1 MGACLYVSDLSDEEW
16 AVLAPLLQWSHPAGR
31 IYPLRRIVDAIF
43 YLLRRLT
50 CKAGR

>member
-31 IYPLRRIVDAIF
+31 RIYPLRR
-43 YLLRRLT
+43 LS
-50 CKAGR
+50 CKDGR